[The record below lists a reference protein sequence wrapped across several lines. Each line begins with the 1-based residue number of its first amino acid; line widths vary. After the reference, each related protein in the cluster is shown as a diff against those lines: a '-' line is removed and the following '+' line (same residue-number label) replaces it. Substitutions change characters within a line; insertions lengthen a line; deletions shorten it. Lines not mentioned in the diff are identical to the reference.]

1 VKIENIIPVALG
13 KVPADVLLKNC
24 KIVNVFSGEIE
35 EGNIALYR
43 KRIAGI
49 GDYTEAKKIIDIKG
63 AYVVPGLIDAHL
75 HIESSMVE
83 PVEFARA
90 VLSRGTTTVI
100 ADPHE
105 IANVMGVSGI
115 EYMLHY
121 TEGVPLNIYMMI
133 PSCVPATDM
142 EISGANISSVDTIT
156 LVTKYPRVLGL
167 GEVMN
172 YPGILNVDHDLMT
185 RIEIMRHL
193 YKKVDGHAPGLSKK
207 ELNAYISAFIRSDHE
222 CTTKEEALEKV
233 SRGMQVFIR
242 EGSVARNLDDLIGAV
257 TEKNE
262 RFFSFCTD
270 DRHPDDIVK
279 DGHIDN
285 MVRRAISKGINPIT
299 AIRMASINT
308 ALHYGLRSMGAIA
321 PSYKADMIVTD
332 SLENF
337 YPKIVI
343 KDSKVIARNGKIVSE
358 FGGNQEYK
366 FISKMD
372 GNFRTPHISAADLK
386 ITSNAKKTRA
396 IEIFNNSLVT
406 KEKIFELSPS
416 NIPNMDMDVLKI
428 AVVSRYTPQK
438 SIAVGAIHGLGLKS
452 GAIATSVGHDSHNM
466 SVVGTN
472 DEDMV
477 TAINEIIDMHGG
489 VVVTEKGKVL
499 AKLPLPI
506 AGLMSDLP
514 MEEVAK
520 RIEELKK
527 AASSLGSLIDDP
539 FMVLSFIQLAV
550 IPKLR
555 ITNLGLVD
563 AEKHEFVN
571 LGYEGE

>member
-1 VKIENIIPVALG
+1 MKIENIIPVALG

-49 GDYTEAKKIIDIKG
+49 GDYHDAKEVIDVKG

-115 EYMLHY
+115 EYMLQY
-121 TEGVPLNIYMMI
+121 TEGIPLNIYMMI

-172 YPGILNVDHDLMT
+172 YPGILNVDHDLIT

-222 CTTKEEALEKV
+222 CTTEEEALEKI

-257 TEKNE
+257 NEQNE

-285 MVRRAISKGINPIT
+285 MVRRAILKGVKPIT

-337 YPKIVI
+337 YPHIVI
-343 KDSKVIARNGKIVSE
+343 KDSRVIAKDGKIISE
-358 FGGNQEYK
+358 FKGNEGHK
-366 FISKMD
+366 FIAKMD
-372 GNFRTPHISAADLK
+372 GNFKTPHISVDDLK
-386 ITSNAKKTRA
+386 IESDAKKTRA
-396 IEIFNNSLVT
+396 IQIFNNSLVT
-406 KEKIFELSPS
+406 EEKIFDFPPNE
-416 NIPNMDMDVLKI
+416 IPNIKMDVLKI

-438 SIAVGAIHGLGLKS
+438 SIAVGAVHGLGLKS

-472 DEDMV
+472 DVDMMI
-477 TAINEIIDMHGG
+477 AINKIIDMHGG
-489 VVVTEKGKVL
+489 IVVVENGKIL
-499 AKLPLPI
+499 AELPLPI

-514 MEEVAK
+514 MEEVAD
-520 RIEELKK
+520 RIEKLKE
-527 AASSLGSLIDDP
+527 ASKSLGSLLEDP

-563 AEKHEFVN
+563 AEKHEFVS

>member
-1 VKIENIIPVALG
+1 MKIENIIPVALG

-49 GDYTEAKKIIDIKG
+49 GDYKDAKKIIDVKG

-105 IANVMGVSGI
+105 IANVMGISGI

-142 EISGANISSVDTIT
+142 ETSGAKISSVDTIT

-193 YKKVDGHAPGLSKK
+193 YKKVDGHAPGLTNK

-242 EGSVARNLDDLIGAV
+242 EGSVARNLDALIGAV
-257 TEKNE
+257 NEQNE

-279 DGHIDN
+279 EGHIDN
-285 MVRRAISKGINPIT
+285 MVRRAIAKGVNPIT
-299 AIRMASINT
+299 AVRMASINT

-332 SLENF
+332 SLEDF
-337 YPKIVI
+337 YPRIVI
-343 KDSKVIARNGKIVSE
+343 KDSQVIARDGKIVSE
-358 FGGNQEYK
+358 FKGNEGYK
-366 FISKMD
+366 FMSKMD
-372 GNFRTPHISAADLK
+372 GNFKTPHISPEDLK

-396 IEIFNNSLVT
+396 IQIFNNSLVT
-406 KEKIFELSPS
+406 EEKIFDFSPS
-416 NIPNMDMDVLKI
+416 RIPDPKVDVLKI
-428 AVVSRYTPQK
+428 AVISRYTPQK
-438 SIAVGAIHGLGLKS
+438 SISLGAIHGLGLKR

-466 SVVGTN
+466 SVVGAN
-472 DEDMV
+472 DLDMV
-477 TAINEIIDMHGG
+477 IAVNKIIDMHGG
-489 VVVTEKGKVL
+489 IVVVENGRIL
-499 AKLPLPI
+499 AELPLVI

-514 MEEVAK
+514 MEEVAE
-520 RIEELKK
+520 RIKKLKE
-527 AASSLGSLIDDP
+527 AAKSLGAVIEDP

-563 AEKHEFVN
+563 AEKHEFVS

>member
-1 VKIENIIPVALG
+1 MKLENIIPVAEG
-13 KVPADVLLKNC
+13 KIPADVLLKNC
-24 KIVNVFSGEIE
+24 KIVNVFSGKIE

-49 GDYTEAKKIIDIKG
+49 GDYTEAKEVIDLEG
-63 AYVVPGLIDAHL
+63 SYVVPGLIDAHL

-105 IANVMGVSGI
+105 IANVMGISGI

-142 EISGANISSVDTIT
+142 EISGANISSIDTIT

-172 YPGILNVDHDLMT
+172 YPGVLDVDHDLMT
-185 RIEIMRHL
+185 KIEIIRHL
-193 YKKVDGHAPGLSKK
+193 YKKIDGHAPGLKGK
-207 ELNAYISAFIRSDHE
+207 DLNAYISAFIRSDHE
-222 CTTKEEALEKV
+222 CTNENEALEKIA
-233 SRGMQVFIR
+233 RGMQVLIR
-242 EGSVARNLDDLIGAV
+242 EGSVARNLDALIGAV
-257 TEKNE
+257 NERNE

-279 DGHIDN
+279 EGHIDN
-285 MVRRAISKGINPIT
+285 MVRRAISKGLDPII
-299 AIRMASINT
+299 AIRMATINT
-308 ALHYGLRSMGAIA
+308 AFFYGLRSMGAIA
-321 PSYKADMIVTD
+321 PSYKADMIVTR
-332 SLENF
+332 SLKDF
-337 YPKIVI
+337 YPHMVI
-343 KDSKVIARNGKIVSE
+343 KDSKVIAVDGKIKTD
-358 FGGNQEYK
+358 FKGNEWHK
-366 FISKMD
+366 FVSKMD
-372 GNFRTPHISAADLK
+372 GNFRTPHVCVEDLK
-386 ITSNAKKTRA
+386 INSDAKRTRA
-396 IEIFNNSLVT
+396 IQIFNNSLVT
-406 KEKIFELSPS
+406 EEKIFK
-416 NIPNMDMDVLKI
+416 IPPAQVPDVGLDLLKI
-428 AVVSRYTPQK
+428 AVVSRYTSKK
-438 SIAVGAIHGLGLKS
+438 SVSVGAIHGLGLKD

-472 DEDMV
+472 DKDMV
-477 TAINEIIDMHGG
+477 RAINEIIDMHGG
-489 VVVTEKGKVL
+489 IVVVKGGEVISE
-499 AKLPLPI
+499 LPLPI

-514 MEEVAK
+514 MEEVARK
-520 RIEELKK
+520 IKELKK
-527 AASSLGSLIDDP
+527 AAASLGCKIDDP

-563 AEKHEFVN
+563 AERHEFVT
-571 LGYEGE
+571 LGC

>member
-1 VKIENIIPVALG
+1 MKLENIIPVAEG
-13 KVPADVLLKNC
+13 KIPADVLLKNC
-24 KIVNVFSGEIE
+24 KIVNVFSGKIE

-49 GDYTEAKKIIDIKG
+49 GDYTEAKEVIDLEG
-63 AYVVPGLIDAHL
+63 SYVVPGLIDAHL

-105 IANVMGVSGI
+105 IANVMGISGI

-142 EISGANISSVDTIT
+142 EISGANISSIDTIT

-172 YPGILNVDHDLMT
+172 YPGVLDVDHDLMT
-185 RIEIMRHL
+185 KIEIIRHL
-193 YKKVDGHAPGLSKK
+193 YKKIDGHAPGLKGK
-207 ELNAYISAFIRSDHE
+207 DLNAYISAFIRSDHE
-222 CTTKEEALEKV
+222 CTNENEALEKIA
-233 SRGMQVFIR
+233 RGMQVLIR
-242 EGSVARNLDDLIGAV
+242 EGSVARNLDALIGAV
-257 TEKNE
+257 NERNE

-279 DGHIDN
+279 EGHIDN
-285 MVRRAISKGINPIT
+285 MVRRAISRGLDPII
-299 AIRMASINT
+299 AIRMATINT
-308 ALHYGLRSMGAIA
+308 AFFYGLRSMGAIA
-321 PSYKADMIVTD
+321 PSYKADMIVTR
-332 SLENF
+332 SLKDF
-337 YPKIVI
+337 YPHMVI
-343 KDSKVIARNGKIVSE
+343 KDSKVIAVDGKIKTD
-358 FGGNQEYK
+358 FKGNEWHK
-366 FISKMD
+366 FVSKMD
-372 GNFRTPHISAADLK
+372 GNFRTPHVCVEDLK
-386 ITSNAKKTRA
+386 INSDAKRTRA
-396 IEIFNNSLVT
+396 IQIFNNSLVT
-406 KEKIFELSPS
+406 EEKIFK
-416 NIPNMDMDVLKI
+416 IPPAQVPDVGLDLLKI
-428 AVVSRYTPQK
+428 AVVSRYTSKK
-438 SIAVGAIHGLGLKS
+438 SVSVGVIHGLGLKD

-472 DEDMV
+472 DKDMV
-477 TAINEIIDMHGG
+477 RAINEIIDMHGG
-489 VVVTEKGKVL
+489 IVVVKGGEVISE
-499 AKLPLPI
+499 LPLPI

-514 MEEVAK
+514 MEEVARK
-520 RIEELKK
+520 IKELKK
-527 AASSLGSLIDDP
+527 AAASLGCKIDDP

-563 AEKHEFVN
+563 AERHEFVT
-571 LGYEGE
+571 LGC

>member
-1 VKIENIIPVALG
+1 MKLENIIPVAEG
-13 KVPADVLLKNC
+13 KIPADVLLENC
-24 KIVNVFSGEIE
+24 KIVNVFSGKIE

-49 GDYTEAKKIIDIKG
+49 GDYTEAKEVIDLEG
-63 AYVVPGLIDAHL
+63 SYVVPGLIDAHL

-105 IANVMGVSGI
+105 IANVMGISGI

-142 EISGANISSVDTIT
+142 EISGANISSIDTIT

-172 YPGILNVDHDLMT
+172 YPGVLDVDHDLMT
-185 RIEIMRHL
+185 KIEIIRHL
-193 YKKVDGHAPGLSKK
+193 YKKIDGHAPGLKGK
-207 ELNAYISAFIRSDHE
+207 DLNAYISAFIRSDHE
-222 CTTKEEALEKV
+222 CTNENEALEKIA
-233 SRGMQVFIR
+233 RGMQVLIR
-242 EGSVARNLDDLIGAV
+242 EGSVARNLDALIGAV
-257 TEKNE
+257 NERNE

-279 DGHIDN
+279 EGHIDN
-285 MVRRAISKGINPIT
+285 MVRRAISKGLDPII
-299 AIRMASINT
+299 AIRMATINT
-308 ALHYGLRSMGAIA
+308 AFFYGLRSMGAIA
-321 PSYKADMIVTD
+321 PSYKADMIVTR
-332 SLENF
+332 SLKDF
-337 YPKIVI
+337 YPHMVI
-343 KDSKVIARNGKIVSE
+343 KDSKVIAVDGKIKTD
-358 FGGNQEYK
+358 FKGNEWHK
-366 FISKMD
+366 FVSKMD
-372 GNFRTPHISAADLK
+372 GNFRTPHVCVEDLK
-386 ITSNAKKTRA
+386 INSDAKRTRA
-396 IEIFNNSLVT
+396 IQIFNNSLVT
-406 KEKIFELSPS
+406 EEKIFK
-416 NIPNMDMDVLKI
+416 IPPAQVPDVGLDLLKI
-428 AVVSRYTPQK
+428 AVVSRYTSKK
-438 SIAVGAIHGLGLKS
+438 SVSVGAIHGLGLKD

-472 DEDMV
+472 DKDMV
-477 TAINEIIDMHGG
+477 RAINEIIDMHGG
-489 VVVTEKGKVL
+489 IVVVKGGEVISE
-499 AKLPLPI
+499 LPLPI

-514 MEEVAK
+514 MEEVARK
-520 RIEELKK
+520 IKELKK
-527 AASSLGSLIDDP
+527 AAASLGCKIDDP

-563 AEKHEFVN
+563 AERHEFVT
-571 LGYEGE
+571 LGC